1 MSLIEVRSELERRLS
16 TVAGLRVYALPPE
29 SVTELPAAIIQP
41 GQPLAEY
48 DRTMAGGSVSYNF
61 AVLVLT
67 RSGDDAEAWKEL
79 AAYVAPA
86 GPDSIKAAV
95 EKAGLEEAGLEEGR
109 LEKEGTA
116 GKRSGVDW
124 FRVVQAEGG
133 GRTLYNKAAHWGVT
147 FQVQGSTGG

>member
-1 MSLIEVRSELERRLS
+1 MSLIDVRSELERRLS

-86 GPDSIKAAV
+86 GPHSIKAAV
-95 EKAGLEEAGLEEGR
+95 EKAFVEEEGS
-109 LEKEGTA
+109 A

-147 FQVQGSTGG
+147 FQVQGCSGG

>member
-1 MSLIEVRSELERRLS
+1 MSLIDVRSELERRLS
-16 TVAGLRVYALPPE
+16 TVSGLRVYALPPE

-95 EKAGLEEAGLEEGR
+95 EKAAVEEEGS
-109 LEKEGTA
+109 A

-124 FRVVQAEGG
+124 FHVVQAEGG